1 MISSEKVKEL
11 AEIMKDYELT
21 EIEYEGKDE
30 KLCLKREKKMERPPM
45 PPHGMMVPPMQMGF
59 APQAVSMQGGIETV
73 SASDMAISA
82 PAVQNGVPSG
92 EGKVVKAPL
101 VGTFYAAP
109 GVDKAPYIKVGDHVK
124 KGQIIGIIEAMKLM
138 NEIESEVDGVVT
150 EVLAENGKMVEFGQV
165 LIKLS

>member
-30 KLCLKREKKMERPPM
+30 KLCLKREKKMEHPPM
-45 PPHGMMVPPMQMGF
+45 PPHGMMVPPMPMGF
-59 APQAVSMQGGIETV
+59 APQAVGAPGVAEAV
-73 SASDMAISA
+73 SGSDMVMAS
-82 PAVQNGVPSG
+82 QSGTPSG

-124 KGQIIGIIEAMKLM
+124 KGQVIGIIEAMKLM

>member
-45 PPHGMMVPPMQMGF
+45 PPHGMMVPPMPMSF
-59 APQAVSMQGGIETV
+59 APQTAAAPGVGEAAG
-73 SASDMAISA
+73 SDMVMAA
-82 PAVQNGVPSG
+82 PAVHSGAPSG